1 MSKFGE
7 LPSSNLGVY
16 AVKRTIFAA
25 IRPQF
30 DDDLHSSRWRFIT
43 DWKIAILISAE

>member
-1 MSKFGE
+1 LLSLF
-7 LPSSNLGVY
+7 
-16 AVKRTIFAA
+16 KRNYQSEFTLLKRAIFAA

-30 DDDLHSSRWRFIT
+30 DGDLYSSSWHSET

>member
-7 LPSSNLGVY
+7 LPSSNLLKR
-16 AVKRTIFAA
+16 AVFAA

-30 DDDLHSSRWRFIT
+30 DGDFHSSRWRFQT